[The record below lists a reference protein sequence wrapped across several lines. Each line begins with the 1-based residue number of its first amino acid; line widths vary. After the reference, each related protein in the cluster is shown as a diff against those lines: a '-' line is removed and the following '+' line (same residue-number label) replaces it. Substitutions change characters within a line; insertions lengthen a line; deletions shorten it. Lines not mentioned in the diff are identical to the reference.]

1 MKRPLVE
8 WLSIVGAPSQAWVT
22 WARRRAQW
30 LYESGIRPQQRLRMA
45 DGTEISILLVDE
57 NAHIRVSGGGS
68 EFRYQFITT
77 LQENST
83 YSSDG
88 FTLLNG
94 SAVSVRFKVRGG
106 VLQYTAE
113 ATGSTLE
120 ALPDGTEPIS
130 SVRDVPRVKAPVQVQ
145 LIPEPIYTGYSST
158 SIDTPKKYT
167 QLLHSWAS
175 VPGVIYNAG
184 FYMPGPA
191 FNDTDKGYD
200 AAPSLITD
208 TTAESRMPDADW
220 PHSAC
225 IVTVDS
231 ESFGSRRFI
240 VMVDASSMFYCW
252 PTTYENAADEYLYP
266 VDSPYIDQAIKTNVA
281 AAITQSLTPPFPAW
295 VYVPV
300 GHRRDT
306 DWPVT
311 VNSGEPRYGWKFH
324 PLGTHVVGTVLSR
337 TAFAATVKG
346 RTTSTLTYLPFT
358 EVDIDELK
366 INPSRFSSIRGSTQT
381 YDGDLQYDLPGWVEF
396 SLNIVITGPNP
407 EDFTFGMTL
416 TREQAADATHYPIAA
431 DYLHPVLD
439 GWATYGVDGTPGDL
453 VVLDLASYV
462 DDRGLTWIARNC
474 GYLGDT
480 EYKVRQTWA
489 TVHNVDASNSE
500 LLRFPIKDQPS
511 DFDLRRYDLDA
522 PEMVIH
528 AGRFV
533 HIDLARLSFVYFAQ
547 LAKYTVDASDYA
559 HGYTSRNPTTGTMLF
574 GCRQRWE
581 SSETGL
587 RYIVFGKIVH
597 EVRGG
602 NDFGLW
608 DAIDGL
614 SLAAGLTRF
623 SPVETGTRWLTY
635 ATANEHRRH
644 WLISEL
650 EATSISGIMT
660 FFDRTQESGYISDG
674 DINRIEK
681 SIVLRSLSKLSS
693 STSGTEY
700 HDGEIATASSSISF
714 SGNVNLQTSPGVY
727 EYHPGTPCDFIWDKL
742 IPTFDYDIKYTSVDD
757 ELATGCST
765 IDSGYISVLTDWI
778 NEAYH
783 AFLSRIE
790 IDIGTT
796 SGQYT
801 LSLVSGN
808 HLSGTD
814 PLLTYDGSINGG
826 ELHSSTVG
834 SAGGGVVAYSN
845 PDLNIVNLSQTGPA
859 WTVANSFDFS
869 YLSGYGNSATNKFH
883 RSLLDLLYKD
893 EPIFYSYYD
902 YIFETYNATNK
913 HHRVHDYPIGAE
925 WMLREWFAAVEVDA
939 NFSLVVCPEGF
950 YAGHVWLPSISGHI
964 AKNTLLVN
972 KDYAHEPYFM
982 PAGDPYVSYH
992 GIQATHVIKSDVIPC
1007 LNNLGLY
1014 YVYYNVPTS
1023 SQLAVA
1029 NVDVIGHVSGWKI
1042 SHASAYQTAYQ
1053 HVLDIADPSVRFTA
1067 DTAQGYVYEKG
1078 VNYDGDTLW
1087 SDLMNKVSIF
1097 NAPRK
1102 NGAMLFSK

>member
-1 MKRPLVE
+1 
-8 WLSIVGAPSQAWVT
+8 
-22 WARRRAQW
+22 
-30 LYESGIRPQQRLRMA
+30 MA

-130 SVRDVPRVKAPVQVQ
+130 SVRDVPRVKVPVQVQ

-175 VPGVIYNAG
+175 VPGVIHNAG

-300 GHRRDT
+300 GQRRDT

-358 EVDIDELK
+358 EVDIDALK
-366 INPSRFSSIRGSTQT
+366 INPSRFSDIRGSTQT

-396 SLNIVITGPNP
+396 ALNIVITGPNP
-407 EDFTFGMTL
+407 ADFTFGMTL

-439 GWATYGVDGTPGDL
+439 GWATYGIEGIPGDL
-453 VVLDLASYV
+453 IVLDLASYV

-489 TVHNVDASNSE
+489 TVNNIDASDAE
-500 LLRFPIKDQPS
+500 LLRFLIKDQPS

-522 PEMVIH
+522 PEFVVH
-528 AGRFV
+528 TGRFV
-533 HIDLARLSFVYFAQ
+533 HIDLARLAFVCFSK
-547 LAKYTVDASDYA
+547 LSKYTVDTSNYA
-559 HGYTSRNPTTGTMLF
+559 YGYTSRNPTAGTVLF

-581 SSETGL
+581 ASETGI

-602 NDFGLW
+602 NDFGLFGV
-608 DAIDGL
+608 IDGL
-614 SLAAGLTRF
+614 SPVSGLTRF
-623 SPVETGTRWLTY
+623 SPVETGTRWLNY
-635 ATANEHRRH
+635 SAAINHRRH
-644 WLISEL
+644 WLANDLPDIDTTKKL
-650 EATSISGIMT
+650 VEAMAPITRVY
-660 FFDRTQESGYISDG
+660 FFDTETENYITIYSFPKRVMIDDNQLPDAALKAMAALSNGTVGETYTMPDSITEIESSNGLPHPNTIITWTLD
-674 DINRIEK
+674 
-681 SIVLRSLSKLSS
+681 SIVHHTQQTDIKSKLSV
-693 STSGTEY
+693 GC
-700 HDGEIATASSSISF
+700 SSIDSTYFDVLVGWFYELWDRHFLKGSYEATLLSEPLGTKPWSF
-714 SGNVNLQTSPGVY
+714 STTTNPGYSPMSAY
-727 EYHPGTPCDFIWDKL
+727 MNTKA
-742 IPTFDYDIKYTSVDD
+742 
-757 ELATGCST
+757 LA
-765 IDSGYISVLTDWI
+765 
-778 NEAYH
+778 
-783 AFLSRIE
+783 
-790 IDIGTT
+790 
-796 SGQYT
+796 
-801 LSLVSGN
+801 
-808 HLSGTD
+808 
-814 PLLTYDGSINGG
+814 
-826 ELHSSTVG
+826 
-834 SAGGGVVAYSN
+834 
-845 PDLNIVNLSQTGPA
+845 SQ
-859 WTVANSFDFS
+859 
-869 YLSGYGNSATNKFH
+869 
-883 RSLLDLLYKD
+883 D
-893 EPIFYSYYD
+893 EPIFYSD
-902 YIFETYNATNK
+902 FDRIFETYNAANK
-913 HHRVHDYPIGAE
+913 HHRVHGYPIGAE
-925 WMLREWFAAVEVDA
+925 WMLREWASSVEVDR
-939 NFSLVVCPEGF
+939 NFSLEVCPEGF
-950 YAGHVWLPSISGHI
+950 YAGHIWLPSIDGSVPN
-964 AKNTLLVN
+964 NTLLVD
-972 KDYAHEPYFM
+972 KTYQYEPYFM
-982 PAGDPYVSYH
+982 TTSVPYVSH
-992 GIQATHVIKSDVIPC
+992 FNIQATHVIKSDVIPC
-1007 LNNLGLY
+1007 LNQADVY
-1014 YVYYNVPTS
+1014 YVYYNVPTT
-1023 SQLAVA
+1023 SQLVMTD
-1029 NVDVIGHVSGWKI
+1029 VDLIGHVNGGNI
-1042 SHASAYQTAYQ
+1042 SHALAYLEAYQ
-1053 HVLDIADPSVRFTA
+1053 HELDITDPSVRFVA
-1067 DTAQGYVYEKG
+1067 DVNKGYTYEKG
-1078 VNYDGDTLW
+1078 VNYNGATSW
-1087 SDLMNKVSIF
+1087 SDFMNKVSIF
-1097 NAPRK
+1097 KAPRK
-1102 NGAMLFSK
+1102 NGSMLFSK